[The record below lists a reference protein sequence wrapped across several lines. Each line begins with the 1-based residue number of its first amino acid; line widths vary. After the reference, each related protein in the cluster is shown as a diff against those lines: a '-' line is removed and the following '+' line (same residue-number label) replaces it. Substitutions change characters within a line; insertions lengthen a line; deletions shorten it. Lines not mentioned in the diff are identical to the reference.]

1 MRVHA
6 ALVLGCLSA
15 PARADILALKDG
27 RFVDGVK
34 IERGEGGYK
43 LLYKSGEVLVPD
55 DLVKDCLIEG
65 EKGFEPRN
73 EEERAKLEK
82 GLVPHEGKWVTK
94 AVREAA
100 VAKRLAEKKRKLEAA
115 KAHRE
120 WRNRY
125 TSESPNFRFEYTVDL
140 EIQEKLRDLMETYLS
155 VFTKKWGI
163 ARPKEKLKVCLYHD
177 FEVFQQVSGGAG
189 SLAYYRFAPL
199 PPELN
204 FFYERLDFEF
214 TAAVMFHEANH
225 YLTHLINLDFHYPH
239 NVNEAMAEY
248 YGASRWDPMKKE
260 MVVGGVQEGRLTEVL
275 TDIQGGETRGLED
288 YLADRL
294 GYDNYSWG
302 WSFVHFMMETPK
314 YAKRFQTFFLALGRD
329 SDVKRVQ
336 HGRGRTVE
344 GDEIVRVFKKHLGVT
359 DLGPLETEWHE
370 YVKSQLKVESV
381 RGYERAGLKA
391 QETGQPARARRF
403 FRLALE
409 KGSTNPNVY
418 RVYAGNLLRDDKP
431 AEAVEILRKAITLD
445 PLSAPLYAR
454 LGAALRKQGKKE
466 EAKRMTEL
474 AKEIDPDDLDL
485 FDVVIEAVEEA
496 AGSKPTSRP
505 AGEK

>member
-1 MRVHA
+1 MRA
-6 ALVLGCLSA
+6 AIPLLLGVLVA

-27 RFVDGVK
+27 RFVEGVK
-34 IERGEGGYK
+34 IERAEGGYK
-43 LLYKSGEVLVPD
+43 LLYKSGEVHVPD
-55 DLVKDCLIEG
+55 ELVKDCLIEG

-82 GLVPHEGKWVTK
+82 GLVPFEGKWVTK
-94 AVREAA
+94 AAREAA
-100 VAKRLAEKKRKLEAA
+100 VGKRVAEKRRKLEAA

-125 TSESPNFRFEYTVDL
+125 TSESANFKFEYTVDP
-140 EIQEKLRDLMETYLS
+140 EVQEKLRDLMETYLS

-163 ARPKEKLKVCLYHD
+163 ARPKERLKVCLYHD

-189 SLAYYRFAPL
+189 SLAYYRFTPL

-248 YGASRWDPMKKE
+248 YGASRWDPVRRE
-260 MVVGGVQEGRLTEVL
+260 MVVGGVQEGRLMEVL
-275 TDIQGGETRGLED
+275 TDIQGGQTHGLED
-288 YLADRL
+288 YLTNRL

-302 WSFVHFMMETPK
+302 WSFVHYMMETPK
-314 YAKRFQTFFLALGRD
+314 YAKRFQNFFLALGRD
-329 SDVKRVQ
+329 SDVKRI
-336 HGRGRTVE
+336 GDGAGRTVD

-359 DLGPLETEWHE
+359 DLAPLEKEWHE
-370 YVKSQLKVESV
+370 YVKSRLKVESV
-381 RGYERAGLKA
+381 RGYEQAALKA
-391 QETGQPARARRF
+391 DQTGQRTRARRF

-409 KGSTNPNVY
+409 KGSTNPMVY
-418 RVYAGNLLRDDKP
+418 REYAENLLLDDKP

-454 LGAALRKQGKKE
+454 LGTALRKQGKKE
-466 EAKRMTEL
+466 EAKRMAAL

-485 FDVVIEAVEEA
+485 LDVVVEAVEEA
-496 AGSKPTSRP
+496 AGSKPASRP
-505 AGEK
+505 AGSK